1 MIKAFAAETSCSLAK
16 SEMYLRSMQKIM
28 ETELV
33 NGGTVSLPSFIIL
46 KVGELPERKVTYKLP
61 NGQSGEMNIPKR
73 KRLKLVT
80 SAKFKRL
87 L

>member
-46 KVGELPERKVTYKLP
+46 KVGELPERKITYNLP
-61 NGQSGEMNIPKR
+61 NGQSGETNIPKR